1 MCSSRFHDL
10 RPFPNYTTVCHTAI
24 MFGIGIPEFLVIL
37 VIALIFVG
45 PERLPEVAK
54 MFSKIFADFRKATD
68 DVSEEL
74 RNARQMLEEEIR
86 QAEREAQAEL
96 SQPSTTRPPGDQ
108 PGGTS
113 VSTVPRTK
121 GAADPPSAADKKEPS
136 SGESA

>member
-1 MCSSRFHDL
+1 
-10 RPFPNYTTVCHTAI
+10 

-54 MFSKIFADFRKATD
+54 IFSKIFADFRKVTD

-74 RNARQMLEEEIR
+74 RNARQMLEEEVR
-86 QAEREAQAEL
+86 QAERDVQKEQSPQRTILPPEGQPEGTPG
-96 SQPSTTRPPGDQ
+96 SVPQTKGNVESPST
-108 PGGTS
+108 
-113 VSTVPRTK
+113 
-121 GAADPPSAADKKEPS
+121 ADKKESS

>member
-1 MCSSRFHDL
+1 
-10 RPFPNYTTVCHTAI
+10 

-54 MFSKIFADFRKATD
+54 IFGKIFADFRKATD

-74 RNARQMLEEEIR
+74 RNARQMLEEEVR
-86 QAEREAQAEL
+86 QAERDIQKEQSPQRTIL
-96 SQPSTTRPPGDQ
+96 PPEGQ
-108 PGGTS
+108 TEETPGS
-113 VSTVPRTK
+113 VPRTK
-121 GAADPPSAADKKEPS
+121 GNAEPLPPTDKKESS

>member
-1 MCSSRFHDL
+1 
-10 RPFPNYTTVCHTAI
+10 

-45 PERLPEVAK
+45 PERLPEVIK
-54 MFSKIFADFRKATD
+54 MFTRLFADFRKATE

-74 RNARQMLEEEIR
+74 RSARQMLEEEVR
-86 QAEREAQAEL
+86 QAEREAQAT
-96 SQPSTTRPPGDQ
+96 SSPPSTNRPPGDQ
-108 PGGTS
+108 PEGTP

-121 GAADPPSAADKKEPS
+121 GAADLPPAGDKKESS

>member
-1 MCSSRFHDL
+1 MFSSRFHDL
-10 RPFPNYTTVCHTAI
+10 RPFPDYTTVYHTAI

-74 RNARQMLEEEIR
+74 RNARQMLEEEVR
-86 QAEREAQAEL
+86 QAEREVREEQS
-96 SQPSTTRPPGDQ
+96 SQSTSLPPGGQ
-108 PGGTS
+108 PEGTPGS
-113 VSTVPRTK
+113 VPRTK
-121 GAADPPSAADKKEPS
+121 GNAAPPSITDKKESS

>member
-1 MCSSRFHDL
+1 
-10 RPFPNYTTVCHTAI
+10 

-86 QAEREAQAEL
+86 TRHTKRAI
-96 SQPSTTRPPGDQ
+96 PTTHESPP
-108 PGGTS
+108 
-113 VSTVPRTK
+113 
-121 GAADPPSAADKKEPS
+121 
-136 SGESA
+136 

>member
-1 MCSSRFHDL
+1 
-10 RPFPNYTTVCHTAI
+10 

-96 SQPSTTRPPGDQ
+96 SPPSTTRPPRNQ
-108 PGGTS
+108 PGETP

-121 GAADPPSAADKKEPS
+121 EAADPPSVANKKESS

>member
-1 MCSSRFHDL
+1 
-10 RPFPNYTTVCHTAI
+10 

-54 MFSKIFADFRKATD
+54 IFSRIFADFRKATE

-74 RNARQMLEEEIR
+74 RNARQMLEEEVR
-86 QAEREAQAEL
+86 QAEREIQEER
-96 SQPSTTRPPGDQ
+96 SPQSTILPPGGQ
-108 PGGTS
+108 PEGAS
-113 VSTVPRTK
+113 ESIPRTK
-121 GAADPPSAADKKEPS
+121 GKAESPSAADKKESS

>member
-1 MCSSRFHDL
+1 MFSSRFHDL
-10 RPFPNYTTVCHTAI
+10 RPFSDYTTVYHTAI

-54 MFSKIFADFRKATD
+54 MFSKIFADFRRATD

-86 QAEREAQAEL
+86 QAERDIQEEQSPQRTIL
-96 SQPSTTRPPGDQ
+96 SSEGQPKETPG
-108 PGGTS
+108 S
-113 VSTVPRTK
+113 VPRTK
-121 GAADPPSAADKKEPS
+121 GNAEPPSTTDKKESS

>member
-1 MCSSRFHDL
+1 
-10 RPFPNYTTVCHTAI
+10 

-54 MFSKIFADFRKATD
+54 MFSRIFADFRKATE

-74 RNARQMLEEEIR
+74 RNARQMLEEEVR
-86 QAEREAQAEL
+86 QAERELQEEQSPQSTIL
-96 SQPSTTRPPGDQ
+96 PSRGQPEE
-108 PGGTS
+108 
-113 VSTVPRTK
+113 VSESVPRTK
-121 GAADPPSAADKKEPS
+121 GQAESPSAADKKESS

>member
-10 RPFPNYTTVCHTAI
+10 RPFPDYTTVYHTAI

-86 QAEREAQAEL
+86 QAEREVQEEQS
-96 SQPSTTRPPGDQ
+96 SQSTGLPPGGQ
-108 PGGTS
+108 PEGTPGS
-113 VSTVPRTK
+113 VPRTK
-121 GAADPPSAADKKEPS
+121 GNAALPSAADKKESS

>member
-1 MCSSRFHDL
+1 MFSSRFHDL
-10 RPFPNYTTVCHTAI
+10 RPFPDYTTVYHTTI

-74 RNARQMLEEEIR
+74 RNARQMLEEEVR
-86 QAEREAQAEL
+86 QAEREVREEQS
-96 SQPSTTRPPGDQ
+96 SQSTSLPPGGQ
-108 PGGTS
+108 PEGTPGS
-113 VSTVPRTK
+113 VPRTK
-121 GAADPPSAADKKEPS
+121 GNATPPSITDKKESS